1 MASEAPKPPSSTSVS
16 VSLAIEANVKS
27 NYVECVTSIQQPR
40 EAALTPP
47 PATPPV
53 TDSDT
58 SQA

>member
-1 MASEAPKPPSSTSVS
+1 
-16 VSLAIEANVKS
+16 LAIEANVKQ

-53 TDSDT
+53 TDSGT
-58 SQA
+58 SLA

>member
-1 MASEAPKPPSSTSVS
+1 MAAGAPQPTSATSE
-16 VSLAIEANVKS
+16 SLAIEANVKQ

-53 TDSDT
+53 TDSGT
-58 SQA
+58 SLV